1 MQQKNINMKSK
12 EGAKKQKNASSKYQL
27 QVAQIQA
34 PEAAVVGKNAK
45 NICNYANT
53 TCIHTKIKA
62 SGNNGFFSTL
72 DNISI
77 TQNNLSSIWC
87 RDHFN

>member
-1 MQQKNINMKSK
+1 MISK
-12 EGAKKQKNASSKYQL
+12 EGAKTKERQQQIPASSGA
-27 QVAQIQA
+27 AQIQA
-34 PEAAVVGKNAK
+34 PEAAVVDKNAK